1 MSVTAEGQKPSR
13 RYALARGL
21 APHVDEAW
29 ADSLLLE
36 LRLLGVAGDRIG
48 EAVSEVE
55 SHCSESGQ
63 SAQEAFGD
71 PADYAQSLQP
81 QAAAHSSTQAILRSV
96 TTILVQVLGMW
107 LLSWSFEAWIGGQQ
121 LELTIGRLV
130 STTACLLAVV
140 ALVWFIDPFLRR
152 LVRHP
157 IPGVILAYLAC
168 TAAFVIPL
176 LLLTEVIWHGS
187 AVLGLAMGAAVLA
200 GGVVWA
206 IARLR
211 AHGAEEEDPIT
222 SPFDKAGRSPGGDAP
237 KRPRGLFGSSLVV
250 TLTYT
255 AMIPLGTVI
264 LLAMTLMTHQVSAR

>member
-1 MSVTAEGQKPSR
+1 MSMTAEGKKPSR

-55 SHCSESGQ
+55 SHCTESGQ

-71 PADYAQSLQP
+71 PVEYAQSLQP
-81 QAAAHSSTQAILRSV
+81 QTAAHSSTQAIARSV
-96 TTILVQVLGMW
+96 TTILVQVLGMS
-107 LLSWSFEAWIGGQQ
+107 LLTWSFEDWIGGQQ
-121 LELTIGRLV
+121 LELSVGHLV
-130 STTACLLAVV
+130 STTAYLLTVV
-140 ALVWFIDPFLRR
+140 ALVRFIDPLLRR

-157 IPGVILAYLAC
+157 IPGVILVYLAG
-168 TAAFVIPL
+168 TAALVLPL
-176 LLLTEVIWHGS
+176 VLLEQVIWRGP
-187 AVLGLAMGAAVLA
+187 ARWGLALGAAVLA

-206 IARLR
+206 VARLH

-222 SPFDKAGRSPGGDAP
+222 SPFGDAGTSPGDNAP
-237 KRPRGLFGSSLVV
+237 RHPRGLSGSSLFV

-255 AMIPLGTVI
+255 AMIPAGTVI
-264 LLAMTLMTHQVSAR
+264 LLAMTWILHLLSPR

>member
-1 MSVTAEGQKPSR
+1 MSVTAEGKKPSR
-13 RYALARGL
+13 RYAIARGL

-48 EAVSEVE
+48 EAVTEVE

-71 PADYAQSLQP
+71 PVEYAQSLQLP
-81 QAAAHSSTQAILRSV
+81 EAADNSTQAILRSV

-107 LLSWSFEAWIGGQQ
+107 LLDWSFEAWIGGQQ
-121 LELTIGRLV
+121 LELTVGLLV
-130 STTACLLAVV
+130 SSTACLLAVV
-140 ALVWFIDPFLRR
+140 ALARFIDPLLRR
-152 LVRHP
+152 LVHHP
-157 IPGVILAYLAC
+157 IPGVILTYL
-168 TAAFVIPL
+168 TGAAAIVIPL
-176 LLLTEVIWHGS
+176 ILLDEVIWRGS
-187 AVLGLAMGAAVLA
+187 AGLGLATGAAVLV

-206 IARLR
+206 IARLH

-222 SPFDKAGRSPGGDAP
+222 SPFANAGTSPGDDAP
-237 KRPRGLFGSSLVV
+237 KCRRGLFGSSLVF

-255 AMIPLGTVI
+255 AMIPAGTVI
-264 LLAMTLMTHQVSAR
+264 LLAMTWTLHQMSPG

>member
-1 MSVTAEGQKPSR
+1 MSVTAQGKKPSR
-13 RYALARGL
+13 RYAIARGL

-71 PADYAQSLQP
+71 PDEYAQSLQP
-81 QAAAHSSTQAILRSV
+81 QAAAHSSTQSILLSV
-96 TTILVQVLGMW
+96 TTILVQVLGMN
-107 LLSWSFEAWIGGQQ
+107 LLDWGFEDWIAGRQ
-121 LELTIGRLV
+121 LELTVGRLV
-130 STTACLLAVV
+130 STIAYLLAVV
-140 ALVWFIDPFLRR
+140 ALARFIDPLLRS

-157 IPGVILAYLAC
+157 IPGVTLVYLTGTVAL
-168 TAAFVIPL
+168 VIPL
-176 LLLTEVIWHGS
+176 VLLDEVIWRGS
-187 AVLGLAMGAAVLA
+187 AGLGLAMGAAMLV

-211 AHGAEEEDPIT
+211 AHGAEEDDPIT
-222 SPFDKAGRSPGGDAP
+222 SPFDKAGTSTGGNMP
-237 KRPRGLFGSSLVV
+237 KRCRGLFGSSLVL

-255 AMIPLGTVI
+255 AMIPVATMI
-264 LLAMTLMTHQVSAR
+264 LLAMTWMLHQVSAG

>member
-1 MSVTAEGQKPSR
+1 MNVTAEGKKPSR
-13 RYALARGL
+13 RYAIARGL
-21 APHVDEAW
+21 APHVDEVW

-48 EAVSEVE
+48 EAVTEVE

-71 PADYAQSLQP
+71 PVEYAQSLQLP
-81 QAAAHSSTQAILRSV
+81 EAADSSTKAILLSV

-107 LLSWSFEAWIGGQQ
+107 LLDWSFEAWIGGQQ
-121 LELTIGRLV
+121 LELTVGRLV
-130 STTACLLAVV
+130 STTAYLLLVV
-140 ALVWFIDPFLRR
+140 ALIRFTEPFLRS

-157 IPGVILAYLAC
+157 IPCVILAYLAGN
-168 TAAFVIPL
+168 AAIVIPL
-176 LLLTEVIWHGS
+176 ILLDEVIWRGS
-187 AVLGLAMGAAVLA
+187 AGLGLAMGAAVLA

-206 IARLR
+206 IARLH

-222 SPFDKAGRSPGGDAP
+222 SPFANAGTSPGDDAV
-237 KRPRGLFGSSLVV
+237 KCRRGLFGSSLVF

-255 AMIPLGTVI
+255 AMIPAGTVI
-264 LLAMTLMTHQVSAR
+264 LLAMTWTLHQMSPG

>member
-1 MSVTAEGQKPSR
+1 MSVTAEGRKPSR
-13 RYALARGL
+13 RYAIARGL

-55 SHCSESGQ
+55 SHCTESGQ

-71 PADYAQSLQP
+71 PVEYAQSLQL
-81 QAAAHSSTQAILRSV
+81 QAAARSSTQAILLSV
-96 TTILVQVLGMW
+96 TTILVQVLGMS
-107 LLSWSFEAWIGGQQ
+107 LLDWSFDDWIGGEQ
-121 LELTIGRLV
+121 LELTVGRLV
-130 STTACLLAVV
+130 SSTAYLLAVV
-140 ALVWFIDPFLRR
+140 ALARFIDPLLRR

-157 IPGVILAYLAC
+157 IPGVILAYLAG
-168 TAAFVIPL
+168 TAALVIPL
-176 LLLTEVIWHGS
+176 VLLDEVIWRGS
-187 AVLGLAMGAAVLA
+187 AGLGLAMGAAVLV
-200 GGVVWA
+200 GGVLWA

-222 SPFDKAGRSPGGDAP
+222 SPFDSASASPGRDAP
-237 KRPRGLFGSSLVV
+237 KCRRGLFGSSLVP

-255 AMIPLGTVI
+255 AMIPVATMI
-264 LLAMTLMTHQVSAR
+264 LLAMTWMLHQVSAG